1 MLLNVI
7 MYQPG
12 KLETEFLF
20 NMLCQQNY
28 NVPFELA
35 LWLVLGCNGNF
46 KKWAAIVEL

>member
-28 NVPFELA
+28 NVPFVLA

-46 KKWAAIVEL
+46 KKWAGIVEV